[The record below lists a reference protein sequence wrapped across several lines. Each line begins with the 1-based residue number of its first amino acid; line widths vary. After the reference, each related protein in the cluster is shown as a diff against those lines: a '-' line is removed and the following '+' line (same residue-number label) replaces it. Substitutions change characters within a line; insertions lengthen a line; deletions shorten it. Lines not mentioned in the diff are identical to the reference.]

1 MEKYTPFE
9 EDSQVGAPNAD
20 AVQGKF
26 NSIQQKRK
34 DVVVEINAKSYGHAD
49 QFGNSLT

>member
-1 MEKYTPFE
+1 MGKYTPFE
-9 EDSQVGAPNAD
+9 ENSHARAPNVD
-20 AVQGKF
+20 AAHGKL